1 MFLQLFN
8 IGNNKPV
15 REEESAPV
23 RIRPVVKAKKAKKS
37 TKPEPV
43 QAAPVAPAVPAAPVL
58 TQEALDIILEN
69 LYRHNNPKVD
79 ALRMLSMAMETGDYS
94 GLIAFCKEPIKA
106 KKVAKKA
113 KY

>member
-8 IGNNKPV
+8 IGNNEKPAQD
-15 REEESAPV
+15 ENLAPA
-23 RIRPVVKAKKAKKS
+23 RIRKVVKTKK
-37 TKPEPV
+37 TVKPAPV
-43 QAAPVAPAVPAAPVL
+43 QAAPVAPAAPAAPVL
-58 TQEALDIILEN
+58 TQEALDIVLEN

-106 KKVAKKA
+106 KKATKKA